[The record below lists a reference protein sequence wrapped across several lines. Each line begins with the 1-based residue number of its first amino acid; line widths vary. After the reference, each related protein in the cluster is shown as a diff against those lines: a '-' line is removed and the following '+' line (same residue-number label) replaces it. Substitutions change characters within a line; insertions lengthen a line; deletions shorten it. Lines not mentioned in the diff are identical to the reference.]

1 MADVTL
7 YHPDLKETVVV
18 TERQARVFEKSGW
31 TSEVP
36 KKYQEPEDKKED

>member
-18 TERQARVFEKSGW
+18 SERRARVMEKSGW
-31 TSEVP
+31 TTEVP
-36 KKYQEPEDKKED
+36 KKYQDDDKKEA